1 MHHVQVSAHS
11 SRCGSIVTEERSL
24 ILDVTPG
31 DGRFDARFLES
42 AGHPVLM
49 CHGPDHGTLCPIL
62 KDGCSKVEEAHGVV
76 FQLDLDRPQ
85 HRAIL
90 RRYKEV
96 LSDDVPL
103 WVSVHAGQDAEY
115 AELLTDVHVVVGEP
129 GVVDLDAFASLVEAA
144 DELR

>member
-1 MHHVQVSAHS
+1 MA
-11 SRCGSIVTEERSL
+11 EKRSV

-31 DGRFDARFLES
+31 DGRFDRRFLEA

-49 CHGPDHGTLCPIL
+49 CHGPDHGTVCPIL
-62 KDGCSKVEEAHGVV
+62 KDGCSMVDDAHGVV

-96 LSDDVPL
+96 IADDVPL
-103 WVSVHAGQDAEY
+103 WVSVQPGQDTEY
-115 AELLTDVHVVVGEP
+115 AELLANTRVVVGEP
-129 GVVDLDAFASLVEAA
+129 GSADLDAFAALVEAA
-144 DELR
+144 DDSR

>member
-1 MHHVQVSAHS
+1 M
-11 SRCGSIVTEERSL
+11 TEERSV

-31 DGRFDARFLES
+31 DGQFDARFLEA
-42 AGHPVLM
+42 AGHPVSI
-49 CHGPDHGTLCPIL
+49 CHGPDHGTLCPVL
-62 KDGCSKVEEAHGVV
+62 KDGCPMVDEAHGVV

-90 RRYKEV
+90 RRYREV

-103 WVSVHAGQDAEY
+103 WVSVRPGQDAEY
-115 AELLTDVHVVVGEP
+115 VELLHHVHVVVGEP
-129 GVVDLDAFASLVEAA
+129 GVVDLDAFTCLVEAA